1 MFSSIGT
8 TELLIIVFVILL
20 VFGGKQL
27 PQVVRSFVKA
37 WHDLQKTTQ
46 NVKDEIR
53 NIMDDEDDLKG

>member
-8 TELLIIVFVILL
+8 TELLIIVLVILL

-27 PQVVRSFVKA
+27 PQVVRSIAKA
-37 WHDLQKTTQ
+37 WHDLQRTTQ
-46 NVKDEIR
+46 NVKDELR